1 MHISSCQF
9 PFFKTNVRIISTK
22 KLVLISPPEIAAALN
37 NYYQNL
43 LHPQKIYELRY
54 AYFISIIMK
63 KSRVDAA
70 AAIKSK
76 AVSPKPNPR
85 WGREEET
92 EIFAKKVKL
101 FRQGKISDDDFRR
114 FRLQH
119 GAYGSRLRMDY
130 SMVRIKVPGG
140 EITPEQVEKIASL
153 SEAFSIGSAHVSTRQ
168 NIQLHW
174 VQLEDVSEVMRGLVE
189 VGLTTREACG
199 NTVRNVMCSH
209 FAGVCPS
216 EAFDAT
222 PYAKAIARFL
232 LRNPMC
238 QNLPRKFKI
247 NFSCCD
253 SHGLVRIADIGLV
266 PAVKQVPS
274 SSPSSSSSSNTSSS
288 SSSNTSSSSPSSN
301 QKTTTEENERSDT
314 IRGFKIY
321 LGGGLGAA
329 SFIGH
334 LLEDFTP
341 EEKLL
346 ATCMATIRLF
356 DRHGNRENMARNR
369 MRYLVHEMGW
379 EKFQRM
385 ALKERSIVEMTTSYS
400 TEQLFDVKSHEDT
413 GLVLQQQRPR
423 QQQQQQQQQPNASGS
438 RMMAA
443 TTTTTNTRPTKLPM
457 LNGNITK
464 DSPGF
469 ERWLHT
475 NAVPQKQEGYFTVF
489 ITLGAGDITASQL
502 RVLASAI
509 RDYSAEGVARN
520 TPQQNFA
527 LRYVRETDLPNLY
540 ERLTLAGLS
549 NPGALTIASAVG
561 CSGTTSCNLAI
572 TNSHRLAKEVQ
583 RKFLELG
590 LDTDDYL
597 RDATIKISGCPNSCG
612 QHEIATIGFFGG
624 ATRMN
629 NTMTPTY
636 TMLFGGSAGE
646 AGELGRAIMRVPAK
660 RVIDT
665 TLKIIE
671 LYKNERGGQVEVATA
686 AASPSSGLSD
696 GDKDDNDDSEDKN
709 YHHYETLHQWIIRLV
724 NGQGSGSIKNIED
737 MKAAL
742 TEVTQLPSPEQNSDA
757 YQDYGSDSR
766 FTAKTARGECAA

>member
-1 MHISSCQF
+1 
-9 PFFKTNVRIISTK
+9 
-22 KLVLISPPEIAAALN
+22 
-37 NYYQNL
+37 
-43 LHPQKIYELRY
+43 
-54 AYFISIIMK
+54 
-63 KSRVDAA
+63 
-70 AAIKSK
+70 
-76 AVSPKPNPR
+76 
-85 WGREEET
+85 
-92 EIFAKKVKL
+92 
-101 FRQGKISDDDFRR
+101 
-114 FRLQH
+114 
-119 GAYGSRLRMDY
+119 MDY

-140 EITPEQVEKIASL
+140 EITPEQLEKIASL

-209 FAGVCPS
+209 FSGVCPS

-253 SHGLVRIADIGLV
+253 SHGLVRVADIGLV
-266 PAVKQVPS
+266 PTVKKS
-274 SSPSSSSSSNTSSS
+274 SSEMM
-288 SSSNTSSSSPSSN
+288 
-301 QKTTTEENERSDT
+301 TTTTTKAENTVET

-334 LLEDFTP
+334 LLEEFTP
-341 EEKLL
+341 EDRLL

-379 EKFQRM
+379 ERFQRM
-385 ALKERSIVEMTTSYS
+385 VLKERSIVEMTTSYL

-413 GLVLQQQRPR
+413 R
-423 QQQQQQQQQPNASGS
+423 QLPKSSG
-438 RMMAA
+438 RM
-443 TTTTTNTRPTKLPM
+443 TTMTKLPM
-457 LNGNITK
+457 LNVNVTK

-475 NAVPQKQEGYFTVF
+475 NAVPQKQEGYFTAFV
-489 ITLGAGDITASQL
+489 TLGAGDITASQL
-502 RVLASAI
+502 RILASVI

-527 LRYVRETDLPNLY
+527 LRYVRETDLPNIY
-540 ERLTLAGLS
+540 EKLSSAGLA

-583 RKFLELG
+583 RRFLELG
-590 LDTDDYL
+590 LDVDDSL

-646 AGELGRAIMRVPAK
+646 AGELGRSVMRVPAK

-665 TLKIIE
+665 TLKIID
-671 LYKNERGGQVEVATA
+671 LYRNEREAA
-686 AASPSSGLSD
+686 AASTPSSGEEHHHD
-696 GDKDDNDDSEDKN
+696 GRD
-709 YHHYETLHQWIIRLV
+709 ETLHQWIIRLIK
-724 NGQGSGSIKNIED
+724 GQGSGSIKNIED

-742 TEVTQLPSPEQNSDA
+742 AQVVQLSSPQQEPDA
-757 YQDYGSDSR
+757 YRDYGSDSH

>member
-1 MHISSCQF
+1 
-9 PFFKTNVRIISTK
+9 
-22 KLVLISPPEIAAALN
+22 
-37 NYYQNL
+37 
-43 LHPQKIYELRY
+43 
-54 AYFISIIMK
+54 MK
-63 KSRVDAA
+63 KSRGDA

-76 AVSPKPNPR
+76 AAPKPNPR

-92 EIFAKKVKL
+92 EIFAQKVRL
-101 FRQGKISDDDFRR
+101 FRQGKLSADDFRR

-140 EITPEQVEKIASL
+140 EITPEQLEKIAGL

-209 FAGVCPS
+209 FAGVCPN
-216 EAFDAT
+216 EAFDST

-247 NFSCCD
+247 NFACCD
-253 SHGLVRIADIGLV
+253 SHGLVRVADIGLV
-266 PAVKQVPS
+266 PATVKS
-274 SSPSSSSSSNTSSS
+274 S
-288 SSSNTSSSSPSSN
+288 
-301 QKTTTEENERSDT
+301 TTENGQT

-341 EEKLL
+341 EDKLL

-379 EKFQRM
+379 ERFQKM
-385 ALKERSIVEMTTSYS
+385 VLKERAIVEMTTSYS
-400 TEQLFDVKSHEDT
+400 TSQLFDVKSHEDNT
-413 GLVLQQQRPR
+413 RSLPK
-423 QQQQQQQQQPNASGS
+423 S
-438 RMMAA
+438 
-443 TTTTTNTRPTKLPM
+443 TTTTTTTTKTMMKLAMINT
-457 LNGNITK
+457 NVTK

-469 ERWLHT
+469 ERWRHT
-475 NAVPQKQEGYFTVF
+475 NAVPQKQDGYFTAF

-527 LRYVRETDLPNLY
+527 LRHVRETDLPNLY
-540 ERLTLAGLS
+540 EKLASAGLA

-590 LDTDDYL
+590 LDVDDSL

-646 AGELGRAIMRVPAK
+646 SGELGRAVMRVPAK

-671 LYKNERGGQVEVATA
+671 LYKKERGGAG
-686 AASPSSGLSD
+686 PDDYNYKD
-696 GDKDDNDDSEDKN
+696 G
-709 YHHYETLHQWIIRLV
+709 ETLHEWIIRLIK
-724 NGQGSGSIKNIED
+724 GQGSGSIKNLED

-742 TEVTQLPSPEQNSDA
+742 AEVIQLPPPQENGDA

>member
-1 MHISSCQF
+1 M
-9 PFFKTNVRIISTK
+9 K
-22 KLVLISPPEIAAALN
+22 KLKVTASAVKTKSAA
-37 NYYQNL
+37 
-43 LHPQKIYELRY
+43 
-54 AYFISIIMK
+54 
-63 KSRVDAA
+63 
-70 AAIKSK
+70 
-76 AVSPKPNPR
+76 PKPNPR

-92 EIFAKKVKL
+92 EIFAKNVRL
-101 FRQGKISDDDFRR
+101 FRQGKISEDDFRR

-140 EITPEQVEKIASL
+140 EITPEQLEKIASL

-209 FAGVCPS
+209 FSGVCPS

-253 SHGLVRIADIGLV
+253 SHGLVRVADSGLV
-266 PAVKQVPS
+266 PTVKKS
-274 SSPSSSSSSNTSSS
+274 SSEM
-288 SSSNTSSSSPSSN
+288 
-301 QKTTTEENERSDT
+301 TTTKAENTGET

-329 SFIGH
+329 SLIGH

-341 EEKLL
+341 EERLL

-379 EKFQRM
+379 ERFQRM
-385 ALKERSIVEMTTSYS
+385 VLKERSIVEMTTSYL

-413 GLVLQQQRPR
+413 RPL
-423 QQQQQQQQQPNASGS
+423 PKPSG
-438 RMMAA
+438 RM
-443 TTTTTNTRPTKLPM
+443 TTMTKLPM
-457 LNGNITK
+457 LNVNVTK

-475 NAVPQKQEGYFTVF
+475 NAVPQKQEGYFTAFV
-489 ITLGAGDITASQL
+489 TLGAGDITASQL
-502 RVLASAI
+502 RTLASVI

-540 ERLTLAGLS
+540 EKLASVGLA

-583 RKFLELG
+583 RRFLELG
-590 LDTDDYL
+590 LDVDDSL

-646 AGELGRAIMRVPAK
+646 AGELGRSVMRVPAK

-671 LYKNERGGQVEVATA
+671 LYKHEREAA
-686 AASPSSGLSD
+686 AASTAGSGEEHHHD
-696 GDKDDNDDSEDKN
+696 GRD
-709 YHHYETLHQWIIRLV
+709 ETLHQWIIRLIK
-724 NGQGSGSIKNIED
+724 GQGSGSIKNIED

-742 TEVTQLPSPEQNSDA
+742 AQVVQLSSPQQEPDA
-757 YQDYGSDSR
+757 YRDYGSDSH

>member
-1 MHISSCQF
+1 
-9 PFFKTNVRIISTK
+9 
-22 KLVLISPPEIAAALN
+22 
-37 NYYQNL
+37 
-43 LHPQKIYELRY
+43 
-54 AYFISIIMK
+54 MK
-63 KSRVDAA
+63 KSRVSASA
-70 AAIKSK
+70 VKSK
-76 AVSPKPNPR
+76 SATPKPNPR

-92 EIFAKKVKL
+92 EIFAKKVRL

-140 EITPEQVEKIASL
+140 EITPEQLEKIASL

-199 NTVRNVMCSH
+199 NSVRNVMCSH
-209 FAGVCPS
+209 FAGVCPN

-253 SHGLVRIADIGLV
+253 SHGLVRVADIGLV
-266 PAVKQVPS
+266 PTVKKL
-274 SSPSSSSSSNTSSS
+274 SSSSST
-288 SSSNTSSSSPSSN
+288 TT
-301 QKTTTEENERSDT
+301 TTTENSGET

-341 EEKLL
+341 EDRVL

-356 DRHGNRENMARNR
+356 DRHGNRQNMARNR
-369 MRYLVHEMGW
+369 MRYLVHETGW
-379 EKFQRM
+379 EKFQKM
-385 ALKERSIVEMTTSYS
+385 VLQERSIVEMTTSHS
-400 TEQLFDVKSHEDT
+400 TAQLFDVKSHEDT
-413 GLVLQQQRPR
+413 RQLLPKAPR
-423 QQQQQQQQQPNASGS
+423 I
-438 RMMAA
+438 M
-443 TTTTTNTRPTKLPM
+443 TKLPM
-457 LNGNITK
+457 LNSNVTR
-464 DSPGF
+464 DSSGF
-469 ERWLHT
+469 DRWLHT
-475 NAVPQKQEGYFTVF
+475 NAVPQKQEGYFTAF

-502 RVLASAI
+502 RMLASAI
-509 RDYSAEGVARN
+509 RDYSAEAVARN
-520 TPQQNFA
+520 TAHQNFA
-527 LRYVRETDLPNLY
+527 VRYVRETDLPNLY
-540 ERLTLAGLS
+540 EKLASAGLA

-590 LDTDDYL
+590 LDIDDSL

-646 AGELGRAIMRVPAK
+646 AGELGKAVMRVPAK

-671 LYKNERGGQVEVATA
+671 LYKNERGAVTT
-686 AASPSSGLSD
+686 
-696 GDKDDNDDSEDKN
+696 GDDDD
-709 YHHYETLHQWIIRLV
+709 ETLHQWIIRLV
-724 NGQGSGSIKNIED
+724 KGQGSGSIKNIED

-742 TEVTQLPSPEQNSDA
+742 GQVIQLPPSPQQNPDD
-757 YQDYGSDSR
+757 YRDYGSDSS